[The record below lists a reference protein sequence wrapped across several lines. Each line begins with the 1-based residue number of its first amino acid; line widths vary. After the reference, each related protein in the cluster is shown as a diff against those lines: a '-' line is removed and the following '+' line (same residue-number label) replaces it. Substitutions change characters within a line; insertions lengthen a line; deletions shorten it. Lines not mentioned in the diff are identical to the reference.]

1 MKRLAA
7 ILLVLFTVVA
17 TMLVVNGAGE
27 TFSVTVSGDAVVP
40 AGETV
45 TYTITIGEVASE
57 KGLRLI
63 ETQVTYNTAMF
74 EYVSCEADTEKT
86 TVSDWDLGFAHS
98 DGAIDFNL
106 CDNGLFGTTNN
117 ALTTGKSI
125 VFTLKLKVKD
135 SAASSGEVKVT
146 AAVAGESIEGGQ
158 SEVGT
163 VNSLSIALKQKLAT
177 PTGLVWD
184 GSVAKW
190 DAVENASGYSVQAYK
205 EGKAMGD
212 AQIAS
217 GTSFDFKNELTEGGK
232 YTFTVIAVSDQPE
245 FEDGNESEQSS
256 GFYTVVGTL
265 ATPKI
270 KLTQDLLNGG
280 LEFLITDTNAAGT
293 VLQYVVEIYEK
304 GSDTAVETLQTG
316 DKDGNFVCDGEKIVA
331 GKSYVATVT
340 ALSAN
345 TDVNNNSK
353 KSAKTEA
360 VEALEKVTSIKFKT
374 TPTLTYKEGDKLDL
388 SGMVITLTY
397 QSGATKDVA
406 FKDFLTNGLT
416 ASMENGKEL
425 NLGDN
430 GQAITVFYGVSISAT
445 SPNLTVESGT
455 CAHKNTAIDR
465 KEPTCGVD
473 GHEKITC
480 KDCGATVSDT
490 VLNATEKHSYGEW
503 TVMAEPQVNI
513 KGYQERTCSV
523 CSHRDVQEIPAL
535 LPGETTTNNGG
546 TTTPPTTDDP
556 EDPEDPDETGDDFGG
571 EGDDDDDVGSN
582 MSDLSR
588 VFLTI
593 VIIIF
598 SLAVLFIVGGYWM
611 QSRRNKARAARR
623 NRRPP
628 NRR

>member
-1 MKRLAA
+1 MKRLAT
-7 ILLVLFTVVA
+7 ILLVLFTVLA

-27 TFSVTVSGDAVVP
+27 TFSVVVSGDTVVP

-45 TYTITIGEVASE
+45 TYTVTIGEVTGD

-63 ETQVTYNTAMF
+63 EAQVTYDTNMF
-74 EYVSCEADTEKT
+74 EYVSCEADTAKT
-86 TVSDWDLGFAHS
+86 TVLDWDLGVAHS
-98 DGAIDFNL
+98 DGTVDFNL
-106 CDNGLFGTTNN
+106 CDNGLFGSTNN
-117 ALTTGKSI
+117 ALTAGKSI

-135 SAASSGEVKVT
+135 TAASAGEIKAT
-146 AAVAGESIEGGQ
+146 RAVAGESIEGGQ
-158 SEVGT
+158 SETGT
-163 VNSLSIALKQKLAT
+163 VNSLSVALKQKLAT
-177 PTGLVWD
+177 PSGLVWE

-212 AQIAS
+212 AQIAN

-232 YTFTVIAVSDQPE
+232 YTFTVIAVSDRPE
-245 FEDGNESEQSS
+245 FEDGSESEQSA

-270 KLTQDLLNGG
+270 KLNQDLLNGG

-304 GSDTAVETLQTG
+304 GSDTAVETLQTS
-316 DKDGNFVCDGEKIVA
+316 DKDGSFPCDGEKIVA

-340 ALSAN
+340 ALSAD

-353 KSAKTEA
+353 RSAKTEA

-406 FKDFLTNGLT
+406 FKAFVENGLT

-425 NLGDN
+425 TLGDN
-430 GQAITVFYGVSISAT
+430 GQAITVFYGVSISTT
-445 SPNLTVESGT
+445 SPNLTVQSGT
-455 CAHKNTAIDR
+455 CEHKNTAVDR
-465 KEPTCGVD
+465 QEPTCGVE
-473 GHEKITC
+473 GYEKITC
-480 KDCGATVSDT
+480 KDCGVTVSDT
-490 VLNATEKHSYGEW
+490 VLNATEKHTYGEW
-503 TVMAEPQVNI
+503 TIMSQPQVNI

-535 LPGETTTNNGG
+535 SPDDTTTNNNGG
-546 TTTPPTTDDP
+546 TTPSVTDDP
-556 EDPEDPDETGDDFGG
+556 DDTDDPDETGDDIG
-571 EGDDDDDVGSN
+571 GDDDDDVGSN

-598 SLAVLFIVGGYWM
+598 SLAVLFIVGGYWVS
-611 QSRRNKARAARR
+611 SRRNRARAAKR

>member
-1 MKRLAA
+1 MKKFLAA
-7 ILLVLFTVVA
+7 LLVLFTVTLGV
-17 TMLVVNGAGE
+17 L
-27 TFSVTVSGDAVVP
+27 TVSAAESFRVDVT
-40 AGETV
+40 GETV
-45 TYTITIGEVASE
+45 VTAGTTVEFKIAVNAIAVDG
-57 KGLRLI
+57 GLVGADI
-63 ETQVTYNTAMF
+63 HMSYDAAFFAVDSISATEIDGWNMDYNTATAGTIKFYPAEADANAENAVTADGAVIYTVKMKVL
-74 EYVSCEADTEKT
+74 EQSEKSSSELKITYVSGNDKNLDPVEDALMGSL
-86 TVSDWDLGFAHS
+86 TV
-98 DGAIDFNL
+98 
-106 CDNGLFGTTNN
+106 
-117 ALTTGKSI
+117 
-125 VFTLKLKVKD
+125 TLR
-135 SAASSGEVKVT
+135 
-146 AAVAGESIEGGQ
+146 
-158 SEVGT
+158 
-163 VNSLSIALKQKLAT
+163 QKLAT
-177 PTGLVWD
+177 PSGLVWE

-205 EGKAMGD
+205 EGKAMGE

-217 GTSFDFKNELTEGGK
+217 GTTFDFKDELKAGGK

-245 FEDGNESEQSS
+245 FEDSSESNQSS
-256 GFYTVVGTL
+256 GFYNVVGTL

-304 GSDTAVETLQTG
+304 GSDTAVETLQTS
-316 DKDGNFVCDGEKIVA
+316 DKDGSFPCDGEKIVA

-340 ALSAN
+340 ALSAD

-353 KSAKTEA
+353 RSAKTEA

-374 TPTLTYKEGDKLDL
+374 MPTLTYKEGEKLDL

-397 QSGATKDVA
+397 QRGATKDIA
-406 FKDFLTNGLT
+406 FKNFMDNGLT

-425 NLGDN
+425 TMGDN

-445 SPNLTVESGT
+445 SPNLTVQSGT
-455 CAHKNTAIDR
+455 CEHKNTTVDR
-465 KEPTCGVD
+465 KEPTCGVE

-480 KDCGATVSDT
+480 KDCGVTVSDT
-490 VLNATEKHSYGEW
+490 VLNATGKHTYGEW
-503 TVMAEPQVNI
+503 TIMSQPQVNI
-513 KGYQERTCSV
+513 KGYQERTCSS
-523 CSHRDVQEIPAL
+523 CLHRDVQEIPAL
-535 LPGETTTNNGG
+535 SPDDTTTNNNGG
-546 TTTPPTTDDP
+546 ATPSVTD
-556 EDPEDPDETGDDFGG
+556 DPEDPDETGDD
-571 EGDDDDDVGSN
+571 DDGNDGDDDVGSN

-611 QSRRNKARAARR
+611 SSRRNRARAARR

>member
-1 MKRLAA
+1 MRNERIAIMKKFLAA
-7 ILLVLFTVVA
+7 LLVLFTVTLGV
-17 TMLVVNGAGE
+17 L
-27 TFSVTVSGDAVVP
+27 TVSAAESFRVDVT
-40 AGETV
+40 GETV
-45 TYTITIGEVASE
+45 VTAGTTVEFKIAVNAIAVDG
-57 KGLRLI
+57 GLVGADI
-63 ETQVTYNTAMF
+63 HMSYDAAFFAVDSISATEIDGWIMDYNTATAGTIKFYPAEADANAENAVTADGAVIYTVKMKVL
-74 EYVSCEADTEKT
+74 EQSEKSSSELKITYVSGNDKNLDPVDDALMGSL
-86 TVSDWDLGFAHS
+86 TV
-98 DGAIDFNL
+98 
-106 CDNGLFGTTNN
+106 
-117 ALTTGKSI
+117 
-125 VFTLKLKVKD
+125 TLR
-135 SAASSGEVKVT
+135 
-146 AAVAGESIEGGQ
+146 
-158 SEVGT
+158 
-163 VNSLSIALKQKLAT
+163 QKLAT
-177 PTGLVWD
+177 PSGLVWE

-212 AQIAS
+212 AQIAN

-232 YTFTVIAVSDQPE
+232 YTFTVIAVSDRPE
-245 FEDGNESEQSS
+245 FEDGSESEQSA

-270 KLTQDLLNGG
+270 KLNQDLLNGG

-304 GSDTAVETLQTG
+304 GSDTAVETLQTS
-316 DKDGNFVCDGEKIVA
+316 DKDGSFPCDGEKIVA

-340 ALSAN
+340 ALSAD

-353 KSAKTEA
+353 RSAKTEA

-406 FKDFLTNGLT
+406 FKAFVENGLT
-416 ASMENGKEL
+416 ASMDNGKEL
-425 NLGDN
+425 TLGDN
-430 GQAITVFYGVSISAT
+430 GQAITVFYGVSISTT
-445 SPNLTVESGT
+445 SPNLTVQSGT
-455 CAHKNTAIDR
+455 CEHKNTAVDR
-465 KEPTCGVD
+465 QEPTCGVE

-480 KDCGATVSDT
+480 KDCGVTVSDT
-490 VLNATEKHSYGEW
+490 VLNATEKHTYGEW
-503 TVMAEPQVNI
+503 TIMSQPQVNI

-535 LPGETTTNNGG
+535 SPDDTTTNNNGG
-546 TTTPPTTDDP
+546 TTPSVTDDP
-556 EDPEDPDETGDDFGG
+556 DDPDDPDETGDDIG
-571 EGDDDDDVGSN
+571 GDDDDDVGSN

-598 SLAVLFIVGGYWM
+598 SLAVLFIVGGYWVS
-611 QSRRNKARAARR
+611 SRRNRARAAKR